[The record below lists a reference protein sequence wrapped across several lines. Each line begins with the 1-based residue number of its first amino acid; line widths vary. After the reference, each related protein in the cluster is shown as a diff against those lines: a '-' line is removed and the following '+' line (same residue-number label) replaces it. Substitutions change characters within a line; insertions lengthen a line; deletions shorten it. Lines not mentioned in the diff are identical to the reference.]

1 MEMLGEARLAAPR
14 EQVWL
19 ALNDPR
25 VLQASIPGC
34 ESLQGSGDDA
44 FHASVVS
51 SIGPVKARFAGKLI
65 LSKVQ
70 APRSYTLRAEGSGG
84 AAGFAK
90 ADIEVS
96 LEALEPSLTLLRYKV
111 QATVGGKLAQLGS
124 RMVDAAAR
132 KSAEDF
138 FARFGA
144 EVAALAAAGPQPA
157 PAPLDLQAL
166 AGPAVAAIAQAG
178 GQERGQERG
187 QAAPPPAAGARA
199 AAGLLA
205 ASAEEVAGVLAS
217 ECIQVWIADHI
228 ALVTL
233 NRPRSRNAMTLAMW
247 RSMPAIM
254 AALERNPEVRAVLLC
269 GAGGD
274 FCAGADISEFAQVR
288 DDPAQARAYEL
299 AVDACC
305 DAIAGLA
312 KPTLAVLRGYCLG
325 GGAHLAM
332 SCDLRFAAADAVF
345 GIPAARLSIIY
356 GVHGTRRLLALVGLA
371 QAKKILFG
379 ARRFDAEEA
388 LRIGFVDQVA
398 GAGARQRGR
407 WWSRWRGRAAP
418 GADAMAQARD
428 FARTLADNAPLSIAG
443 AKALLNGMAMGL
455 GALDAGR
462 AEALIAAA
470 SASEDYRE
478 GRAAFAQK
486 RAARFQGR

>member
-14 EQVWL
+14 EQVWM
-19 ALNDPR
+19 ALNDPQ

-44 FHASVVS
+44 FQASVVS
-51 SIGPVKARFAGKLI
+51 SIGPIKARFAGR
-65 LSKVQ
+65 LSLSNVQ

-84 AAGFAK
+84 AAGFAR

-96 LEALEPSLTLLRYKV
+96 LEAVEPRLTLLRYKV

-144 EVAALAAAGPQPA
+144 EVAALAGAGPQPA
-157 PAPLDLQAL
+157 PAAPDLQAL
-166 AGPAVAAIAQAG
+166 AGVPAAAIGEAD
-178 GQERGQERG
+178 G

-199 AAGLLA
+199 AVGLVA
-205 ASAEEVAGVLAS
+205 ASPEEVAGVLAS
-217 ECIQVWIADHI
+217 EHIQVWIADHI

-247 RSMPAIM
+247 RAMPAIM

-288 DDPAQARAYEL
+288 DDTAQAHAYEL

-312 KPTLAVLRGYCLG
+312 KPTVAVLRGYCLG

-379 ARRFDAEEA
+379 AQRFDAEEA

-398 GAGARQRGR
+398 GAGAPARAS

-418 GADAMAQARD
+418 RADVMTQARD

-462 AEALIAAA
+462 ADALIAAA

-486 RAARFQGR
+486 RAPRFQGR